1 MWEARVGLLTI
12 GVNLPMVNQG
22 AGKYSAIDLSK
33 KLPTFTIHN
42 ERAHEIVEFFNN
54 KSHDNGGCQKIKN
67 LFNSLFKLYIAK
79 KMTMPKPKILNK
91 LSPKSYNVHINKR
104 STKQKQAISPDQT
117 YKLESQA

>member
-22 AGKYSAIDLSK
+22 AGKYSAIDLK

-54 KSHDNGGCQKIKN
+54 KSHDNGGRQKIKN

-91 LSPKSYNVHINKR
+91 LSTKVTMCIFINKR